1 MAQEEKKHAPAQPE
15 GARSLCLP
23 CCCWWFGKA
32 HPVGVGAAGAAAV
45 PSTAAQRQLGAG
57 TERGR
62 MLPGDRQTPGHEGMS
77 QER

>member
-32 HPVGVGAAGAAAV
+32 QPVGVGAAGAAAV
-45 PSTAAQRQLGAG
+45 PSTTAQQQLGAG
-57 TERGR
+57 TEWGR
-62 MLPGDRQTPGHEGMS
+62 MLPGDRQTPCHEGMS
-77 QER
+77 QDR